1 MSVFSLIVR
10 GLGGASGAG
19 RVLLLAALVA
29 VFIGFVPNFTSSQ
42 NVYALLQTCA
52 LLGLV
57 TLGLSLTM
65 IAGEFDLSVGAMV
78 AVGGL
83 ITLKTGESSAVVGVL
98 FAIAFGAIIGIVN
111 ATIFSLLKISSLVVT
126 VGMMMALSGLAYW
139 LADGRVVST
148 DNFDAGEFLD
158 DPIMAIF
165 SMRSII
171 TFVAFAVVF
180 FLLRFTRI
188 GRDIIVTGSKRRVAV
203 AAGARVGLSLGV
215 VFCLSGLCAA
225 LAGSLLSLSLA
236 TASAQMGATI
246 MIQAASAAIIGG
258 VALAGGVGSASG
270 VLVGVFILA
279 TLNNAMSLLGANSAT
294 ILLTNGLVL
303 LAVVLADGQLVK
315 QLLINT
321 KDKRTRRLQISG
333 P

>member
-1 MSVFSLIVR
+1 MSISRNLLR
-10 GLGGASGAG
+10 GLGGASAAG
-19 RVLLLAALVA
+19 RAILLVA
-29 VFIGFVPNFTSSQ
+29 LIAVFVAFVPNFTSPQ
-42 NVYALLQTCA
+42 NVYALFQTFA

-83 ITLKTGESSAVVGVL
+83 ITLKTGESSAVTGVL
-98 FAIAFGAIIGIVN
+98 FAIAFGAGVGILN
-111 ATIFSLLKISSLVVT
+111 ASIFSWLKISSLVVT
-126 VGMMMALSGLAYW
+126 VGTMMALSGLAYW

-158 DPIMAIF
+158 DPIFAVF
-165 SMRSII
+165 SMRSVI
-171 TFVAFAVVF
+171 TLAAFALVF
-180 FLLRFTRI
+180 VLLRFTRS

-203 AAGARVGLSLGV
+203 AAGARLGLSLGI

-225 LAGSLLSLSLA
+225 LAGALLSLSLA
-236 TASAQMGATI
+236 TASAQMGANI

-258 VALAGGVGSASG
+258 VALAGGVGSAGG
-270 VLVGVFILA
+270 VLVGVLILA
-279 TLNNAMSLLGANSAT
+279 TLNNAMSLLGANAAT

-303 LAVVLADGQLVK
+303 LAVVLADGHLVK
-315 QLLINT
+315 QIIVNA
-321 KDKRTRRLQISG
+321 KDRRARQLQPS
-333 P
+333 

>member
-1 MSVFSLIVR
+1 MALI
-10 GLGGASGAG
+10 
-19 RVLLLAALVA
+19 A
-29 VFIGFVPNFTSSQ
+29 VFVAFVPNFTSPQ
-42 NVYALLQTCA
+42 NVYALFQTFA

-83 ITLKTGESSAVVGVL
+83 ITLKTGESSAVTGVL
-98 FAIAFGAIIGIVN
+98 FAIAFGGVVGILN
-111 ATIFSLLKISSLVVT
+111 ASIFSWLKISSLVVT
-126 VGMMMALSGLAYW
+126 VGTMMALSGLAYW

-158 DPIMAIF
+158 DPIFAVF
-165 SMRSII
+165 SMRSVI
-171 TFVAFAVVF
+171 TLAAFALVF
-180 FLLRFTRI
+180 VLLRFTRS

-203 AAGARVGLSLGV
+203 AAGARLGLSLGI

-225 LAGSLLSLSLA
+225 LAGALLSLSLA
-236 TASAQMGATI
+236 TASAQMGANI

-258 VALAGGVGSASG
+258 VALAGGVGSAGG
-270 VLVGVFILA
+270 VLVGVLILA
-279 TLNNAMSLLGANSAT
+279 TLNNAMSLLGANAAT

-303 LAVVLADGQLVK
+303 LAVVLADGHLVK
-315 QLLINT
+315 QIIVNA
-321 KDKRTRRLQISG
+321 KDRRARQLQPS
-333 P
+333 

>member
-1 MSVFSLIVR
+1 MSISRNLLR
-10 GLGGASGAG
+10 GLGGASAAG
-19 RVLLLAALVA
+19 RAILLVA
-29 VFIGFVPNFTSSQ
+29 LIAVFVAFVPNFTSPQ
-42 NVYALLQTCA
+42 NVYALFQTFA

-83 ITLKTGESSAVVGVL
+83 ITLKTGESSAVTGVL
-98 FAIAFGAIIGIVN
+98 FAIAFGGVVGILN
-111 ATIFSLLKISSLVVT
+111 ASIFSWLKISSLVVT
-126 VGMMMALSGLAYW
+126 VGTMMALSGLAYW

-158 DPIMAIF
+158 DPIFAVF
-165 SMRSII
+165 SMRSVI
-171 TFVAFAVVF
+171 TLAAFALVF
-180 FLLRFTRI
+180 VLLRFTRS

-203 AAGARVGLSLGV
+203 AAGARLGLSLGI

-225 LAGSLLSLSLA
+225 LAGALLSLSLA
-236 TASAQMGATI
+236 TASAQMGANI

-258 VALAGGVGSASG
+258 VALAGGVGSAGG
-270 VLVGVFILA
+270 VLVGVLILA
-279 TLNNAMSLLGANSAT
+279 TLNNAMSLLGANAAT

-303 LAVVLADGQLVK
+303 LAVVLADGHLVK
-315 QLLINT
+315 QIIVNA
-321 KDKRTRRLQISG
+321 KDRRARQLQPS
-333 P
+333 